1 MEGDQRLIL
10 IPKVLIS
17 LRLDRELVEKLA
29 RRARELGVGVSV
41 LIRRYIETMIL
52 YEELGL
58 SRPVRLGVEE
68 YGRLVK
74 LVTDTGRIDEYISY
88 LVEMFELI
96 TAWNFGNRETVSLY
110 ELLAKLMELLKSEGR
125 ITDYRA
131 YSGGNRVGITFETI
145 SADAANLLNKAL
157 TRFLIKIGKNV
168 TNVKTVGRT
177 AYIEVKEVG

>member
-29 RRARELGVGVSV
+29 RRARELGIGVSV
-41 LIRRYIETMIL
+41 LMRRYIETMIL
-52 YEELGL
+52 YEGLGL
-58 SRPVRLGVEE
+58 TRPVRLGVEE

-74 LVTDTGRIDEYISY
+74 LVTEAGHADDYIAY

-96 TAWNFGNRETVSLY
+96 TAWNFGNRESVGLY
-110 ELLAKLMELLKSEGR
+110 ELLAKLMEMLKNEGK

-131 YSGGNRVGITFETI
+131 YSGGKKVGITYETV
-145 SADAANLLNKAL
+145 SADVANILNKAL
-157 TRFLIKIGKNV
+157 TRFLAKIGKNV
-168 TNVKTVGRT
+168 TNMKAVGRT
-177 AYIEVKEVG
+177 AFIEVEEAS